1 MNLIQNFS
9 RFKNYIFTRF
19 NRAIPSSS
27 SQAILEPKA
36 TAFAISVPIFLDFLL
51 NDKVLVL
58 REAEKLELSK
68 TTGFLHFIST
78 EENKKSPLVEDL
90 TEFFSLENILDV
102 DTSASVKAFTSILGK
117 YQIEKLQK
125 EQQQQIE
132 LAKESLE

>member
-1 MNLIQNFS
+1 MQ
-9 RFKNYIFTRF
+9 
-19 NRAIPSSS
+19 
-27 SQAILEPKA
+27 
-36 TAFAISVPIFLDFLL
+36 
-51 NDKVLVL
+51 
-58 REAEKLELSK
+58 
-68 TTGFLHFIST
+68 FIST
-78 EENKKSPLVEDL
+78 EENKKLPLVENL